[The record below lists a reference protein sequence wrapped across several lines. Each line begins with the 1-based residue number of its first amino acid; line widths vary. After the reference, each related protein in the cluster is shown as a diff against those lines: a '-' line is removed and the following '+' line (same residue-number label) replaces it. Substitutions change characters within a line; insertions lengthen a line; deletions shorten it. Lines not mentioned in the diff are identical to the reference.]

1 MITNDVQFRTTKSW
15 LARFEAEAAEV
26 EERFPTDGRSRLQQ
40 LQIDSARAQADDLRV
55 ELADY
60 ELLKSGSTRTFEASS
75 LRGLADALI
84 KARIARGWT
93 QRRLADELGIA
104 EQQVQRYESTGYSA
118 ASLARLADITEALG
132 VTVTETIT
140 LIEPAAFPSI
150 LEPR

>member
-1 MITNDVQFRTTKSW
+1 MITNDVQFRNTKSW
-15 LARFEAEAAEV
+15 LARFETDAAEMEV
-26 EERFPTDGRSRLQQ
+26 RFPADGRSRLEQ
-40 LQIDSARAQADDLRV
+40 LQIDAARAQADDLRV

-118 ASLARLADITEALG
+118 ASLSRLTDITEALG

-140 LIEPAAFPSI
+140 LTEPAAA
-150 LEPR
+150 